1 MRLRLPAFVAL
12 LALPLAAQAEPAISN
27 QSPAAPVGWASYGVQ
42 SDVQGAPER
51 RLRRVLA
58 EIREQ
63 GLAMREGNAGV
74 LADPQRVEL
83 QRQIDAAYN
92 RYNAST
98 SAN

>member
-12 LALPLAAQAEPAISN
+12 LALPLAAQAEPAISG
-27 QSPAAPVGWASYGVQ
+27 QSPAAPVGWASYGFR
-42 SDVQGAPER
+42 SDIQGAPER

-58 EIREQ
+58 DIREQ
-63 GLAMREGNAGV
+63 GLAMREANAGV

-83 QRQIDAAYN
+83 QRQIDVAHS
-92 RYNAST
+92 RYNALT